1 MLSHNF
7 RLDGLETV
15 PQVVELKKQLED
27 KDSALTDVRL
37 DALDKAREVDILK
50 ETINRL
56 KVRFFFCFL

>member
-1 MLSHNF
+1 M
-7 RLDGLETV
+7 
-15 PQVVELKKQLED
+15 ELKKQLED

-56 KVRFFFCFL
+56 KVGILFPFFITSSFRYTLSE